1 MTVNAAESTVQPND
15 LSKLPDLTVQTTQG
29 SVNLTS
35 LVGQPLILYFYPKD
49 ATPGCTTQARDFRD
63 LMAEFEAL
71 GVRVIGVSRD
81 TQKAHEKFTANECL
95 PFPLVS
101 DVDETLCRYFDVIK
115 EKNMYGKIVMG
126 IQRSTFLYDKGG
138 ALVESWR
145 KVSPAGH
152 AAMLLRRVHELT

>member
-1 MTVNAAESTVQPND
+1 MTENTVQPND
-15 LSKLPDLTVQTTQG
+15 LSRLPDLSVETTLG
-29 SVNLTS
+29 TLNLS
-35 LVGQPLILYFYPKD
+35 ALVGQPLILYFYPKD

-71 GVRVIGVSRD
+71 GVRIIGVSRD
-81 TQKAHEKFTANECL
+81 TLKAHEKFTADECL
-95 PFPLVS
+95 PFPIVS
-101 DVDETLCRYFDVIK
+101 DTDETLCRYYDVIK

-126 IQRSTFLYDKGG
+126 IQRSTFLYDQRG

-152 AAMLLRRVHELT
+152 ALMLLRRVAELS

>member
-1 MTVNAAESTVQPND
+1 MTENTVQLND
-15 LSKLPDLTVQTTQG
+15 LSKLPDLSVETSQG
-29 SVNLTS
+29 VLNLSS

-71 GVRVIGVSRD
+71 GVRIIGVSRD
-81 TQKAHEKFTANECL
+81 TLKAHEKFTANECL

-101 DVDETLCRYFDVIK
+101 DTSETLCRYYDVIK

-126 IQRSTFLYDKGG
+126 IQRSTFLYDKHG

-152 AAMLLRRVHELT
+152 AAMLLKRVAELS

>member
-1 MTVNAAESTVQPND
+1 MTTKTEAAGQPND
-15 LSKLPDLTVQTTQG
+15 ISTLPDLEVTTTQG
-29 SVNLTS
+29 VINLTS
-35 LVGQPLILYFYPKD
+35 LVGKPLILYFYPKD

-71 GVRVIGVSRD
+71 GVRILGVSRD
-81 TQKAHEKFTANECL
+81 SEKSHEKFTANECL

-101 DVDETLCRYFDVIK
+101 DKDEVLCRYYDVIK

-126 IQRSTFLYDKGG
+126 IQRSTFLYEKHGN
-138 ALVESWR
+138 LVESWR

-152 AAMLLRRVHELT
+152 AAMLLHRVSELS

>member
-1 MTVNAAESTVQPND
+1 MTTNTDMAGQPND
-15 LSKLPDLTVQTTQG
+15 LSQLPNLTVTTTQG
-29 SVNLTS
+29 VINLTS
-35 LVGQPLILYFYPKD
+35 LAGKPLILYFFPKD

-71 GVRVIGVSRD
+71 GVRILGVSRD
-81 TQKAHEKFTANECL
+81 SEKSHEKFTANECL

-101 DVDETLCRYFDVIK
+101 DKDEVLCRYFDVIK

-126 IQRSTFLYDKGG
+126 IQRSTFLYDQHG

-152 AAMLLRRVHELT
+152 AAMLLRRVEELN

>member
-15 LSKLPDLTVQTTQG
+15 LSKLPDLIVQTTQG

-126 IQRSTFLYDKGG
+126 IQRSTFLYDKSG